1 MAKKAHPELVNKG
14 LAIQALRL
22 AKNDR
27 QAVYSR
33 YITVYFRHTGK
44 LAPGCDNRDLQA
56 WIDNYLKEQAE
67 ESNDVV
73 S

>member
-1 MAKKAHPELVNKG
+1 MAKKAHPELVHKG

-27 QAVYSR
+27 KAVYSQ
-33 YITVYFRHTGK
+33 YIKVYFRHTGK

-56 WIDNYLKEQAE
+56 WIDNYEKGQAE
-67 ESNDVV
+67 ESTDAV